1 MSKWH
6 NKQQT
11 RLKELLPQC
20 VYSALLLSSGRKD
33 TRSYRLFKIKYFKK
47 HRYLLSTCT
56 KFSENEYCSWK
67 EKQYCKSNC
76 TKFIPFNNKKSDCS
90 HFEHRRF
97 PKEPPF
103 KGSCIF
109 YSSSCCCVRY
119 PFLFFFTLKQFS

>member
-1 MSKWH
+1 MK
-6 NKQQT
+6 
-11 RLKELLPQC
+11 
-20 VYSALLLSSGRKD
+20 YKD
-33 TRSYRLFKIKYFKK
+33 M
-47 HRYLLSTCT
+47 
-56 KFSENEYCSWK
+56 
-67 EKQYCKSNC
+67 
-76 TKFIPFNNKKSDCS
+76 NNDGFLDCS